1 MKLTHL
7 SLAIIFFVALH
18 SCQNSGQ
25 NQTAI
30 NSTTSLTTNNV
41 PDTRAK
47 DEIYFL
53 NKVKTGTDTLTYM
66 NSFQK
71 DSLIN
76 AFNKYAIDS
85 LKRIQAWEMIVTGT
99 SDDMGSATSIAQQL
113 YDMDDPIYNVS
124 FVAPIKIDRS
134 TDTIASDNR
143 VDFVFTVHKNS
154 KDVLEKKRL
163 EMIKNLNK
171 GDTVLVSGGLTH
183 LVHGKFDFS
192 KALDGSTNFK
202 YDLLAN
208 EIKKKTKGK

>member
-7 SLAIIFFVALH
+7 SLAFLLSIIFYG
-18 SCQNSGQ
+18 CQPPGNSS
-25 NQTAI
+25 NLNTAED
-30 NSTTSLTTNNV
+30 V
-41 PDTRAK
+41 KDTRAK

-53 NKVKTGTDTLTYM
+53 NKVKKETDTISYF
-66 NSFQK
+66 NAIQK
-71 DSLIN
+71 DSLIK

-85 LKRIQAWEMIVTGT
+85 LKKIQSWEMIVTGT

-163 EMIKNLNK
+163 EMIKNLNE

-208 EIKKKTKGK
+208 EIKKKTKSK